1 MVVIIV
7 LIVVLLLLAIGG
19 LAVWIRRGRSLRR
32 VIDAPDSGLDR
43 LINGDVLSRHLMT
56 SGSLGR
62 LEFHEWGVRMR
73 GIPIS
78 RWVVPTWEARYE
90 ELAIAELV
98 ASRYSRIAVWFK
110 LRGESGGIGFLSHF
124 SEEILRRLEEH
135 DVPVNRSVVKFRQV
149 SELYDTRK

>member
-1 MVVIIV
+1 VVFIIL
-7 LIVVLLLLAIGG
+7 LIAVLLLLAIGG
-19 LAVWIRRGRSLRR
+19 LAVWVRRARTLRR
-32 VIDAPDSGLDR
+32 VIDVPDSQPDR
-43 LINGDVLSRHLMT
+43 LFTGDVLSRYVMT

-73 GIPIS
+73 GIVIS

-98 ASRYSRIAVWFK
+98 ASHWSRPAVWFK

-124 SEEILRRLEEH
+124 TEEMLRRLEEH
-135 DVPVNRSVVKFRQV
+135 DVPVNRSVAKFKQV
-149 SELYDTRK
+149 SELYDARK